1 MRVQVLTAGRTAA
14 MAERTESAGDEETI
28 WPEARCESEEFPR
41 VDIAMDG
48 GKKGAKAPGG
58 SNEGN

>member
-1 MRVQVLTAGRTAA
+1 